1 MVGEQIL
8 HLCHILMQQ
17 KSLWISLAVARPMW
31 HMHKVWRQLWFG
43 RDGIPQEAVTAFAS
57 LGSFGTHASNAE
69 RDLHRWLRG
78 VYGVSL
84 EPYFI
89 EIMLETQ
96 DVDEEAGKPLTA
108 PTRVPVILPHEVFA
122 EIHASSEYQVPTGHG
137 DETFCTRWYV
147 FRLFP

>member
-1 MVGEQIL
+1 MPYSHAAEELVDMIGSGKANVAHAQ
-8 HLCHILMQQ
+8 
-17 KSLWISLAVARPMW
+17 SLAAAMV
-31 HMHKVWRQLWFG
+31 
-43 RDGIPQEAVTAFAS
+43 RDGIPQEAMTAFAS
-57 LGSFGTHASNAE
+57 LGSFGAHASNAE

-108 PTRVPVILPHEVFA
+108 PTRVPVTLPHEVFA

-137 DETFCTRWYV
+137 DETFCTRWYG